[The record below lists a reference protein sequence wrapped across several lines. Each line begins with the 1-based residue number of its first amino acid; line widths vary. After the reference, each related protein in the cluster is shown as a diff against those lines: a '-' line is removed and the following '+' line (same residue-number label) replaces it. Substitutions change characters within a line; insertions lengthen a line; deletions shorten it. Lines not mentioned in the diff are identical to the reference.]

1 MKVNKP
7 YPKWVYLCAV
17 KDLYNHEIVTYDVS
31 PTQNMRQV
39 FRVLHQVSKLPLADQ
54 VILHTDQGFQ
64 FTNKYCMKRVTDMGL
79 IQSMS
84 G

>member
-17 KDLYNHEIVTYDVS
+17 KDLYNHEIVAYAVS

-39 FRVLHQVSKLPLADQ
+39 FRVLHQVSKLP
-54 VILHTDQGFQ
+54 
-64 FTNKYCMKRVTDMGL
+64 
-79 IQSMS
+79 S
-84 G
+84 